1 MPLAGDFRL
10 MFKNKDMLFDIEVNG
25 KVIKAKRGD
34 TLLMALERNGIR
46 VPTLCHIKDLLP
58 SGACR
63 MCVVEVEGRQGL
75 IPACSHPVE
84 EWMRVR
90 THSPRVIKARKTNTE
105 LLLSNHPDDCL
116 YCERNGNCEL
126 QKLAEDL
133 NVRERRF
140 YGKKNKYKTDPSS
153 ASLVRDPA
161 KCILCGRCI
170 RVCEEIQKITT
181 LDFIGRGN
189 QMQVGPAFNKGMN
202 LSSCINCGQCVMVC
216 PTGALA
222 EKQYPAKLQDALHNP
237 AIKTVI
243 QCSPALSVTLA
254 EEFGLRAG
262 KDIEG
267 IMNSALRKLGFD
279 YVFDTS
285 FAADLLIVE
294 QSSEF
299 LTRLTEGTSLPM
311 FSSCCPAWVKYAEQ
325 THPDLLGNLSVCK
338 SQQQMLGALIK
349 NHFASYAG
357 IDSENIYSVSA
368 MPCIARK
375 FESQRETMTHKGIAD
390 VDIVLTTREL
400 ARLIRL
406 NGIDIE
412 QVEAEL
418 SDQPYQSRSSA
429 GKMLAVSGGL
439 TESVI
444 RTLHFLI
451 TGKETTQLKVQELRS
466 GKGRK
471 EYFIK
476 IGDHK
481 LGFAIVNGIGNVEP
495 LIAEIKNGRTDIQYI
510 EVMACEG
517 GCVGGGGQP
526 IHPAND
532 NIKARAKSI
541 YELDEKEAVRF
552 AHQNASL
559 QAVYETFLKK
569 PGSEISRTHLYTTY
583 EAREVMK

>member
-1 MPLAGDFRL
+1 
-10 MFKNKDMLFDIEVNG
+10 MLFDIEVNG
-25 KVIKAKRGD
+25 KTIKAKRGD
-34 TLLMALERNGIR
+34 TLLMTLEKNGVK

-75 IPACSHPVE
+75 IPACSYPVE
-84 EWMRVR
+84 EWMKVR

-126 QKLAEDL
+126 QKFAEDL

-153 ASLVRDPA
+153 ASLLRDPA

-170 RVCEEIQKITT
+170 RVCEETQKISA

-189 QMQVGPAFNKGMN
+189 KTQVGPAFNKGMN

-222 EKQYPAKLQDALHNP
+222 EKQYPTKLQDALHNP
-237 AIKTVI
+237 SVKTII
-243 QCSPALSVTLA
+243 QCSPTLSVTLA

-267 IMNSALRKLGFD
+267 IMYAALRKLGFD
-279 YVFDTS
+279 YIFDTS
-285 FAADLLIVE
+285 FAADILIMEQTAEFVERLKNGSQLL
-294 QSSEF
+294 
-299 LTRLTEGTSLPM
+299 M
-311 FSSCCPAWVKYAEQ
+311 FSSCCPAWIKHIEQ
-325 THPDLLGNLSVCK
+325 THPELLQNISRCK
-338 SQQQMLGALIK
+338 SPQQMLGSLIK
-349 NHFASYAG
+349 NHFATLKG
-357 IDSENIYSVSA
+357 IPIESIYSVSA
-368 MPCIARK
+368 MPCIAKK
-375 FESQRETMTHKGIAD
+375 FESQREQMTQKGITD
-390 VDIVLTTREL
+390 VDLVLTTREL

-412 QVEAEL
+412 QVEPEF

-429 GKMLAVSGGL
+429 GKLVAVSGGH
-439 TESVI
+439 TESFI
-444 RTLHFLI
+444 RTLHFLL
-451 TGKETTQLKVQELRS
+451 TGNDTDKLKIQDLRAS
-466 GKGRK
+466 KGRK
-471 EYFIK
+471 EYFVK
-476 IGDHK
+476 IGDYN
-481 LGFAIVNGIGNVEP
+481 LGFAVINGIGNIEP
-495 LIAEIKNGRTDIQYI
+495 LITEIQKGRSDIHFI

-526 IHPAND
+526 IHSGND
-532 NIKARAKSI
+532 NVKARVKSI
-541 YELDEKEAVRF
+541 YELDDKDANRLSYN
-552 AHQNASL
+552 NASL
-559 QAVYETFLKK
+559 QSVYSSFLEK
-569 PGSEISRTHLYTTY
+569 PGSEISKSLLHTSY
-583 EAREVMK
+583 EEREVMK